1 MNRPADLPVSRHP
14 LAVAPMPVQ
23 SPVPGPWPEP
33 EPSLPPGQ
41 APSPDGVP
49 LPLEPIDIPPQ
60 IPPEIRE
67 PHHPGEHSP
76 ISTAPGLSTST
87 RH

>member
-1 MNRPADLPVSRHP
+1 MNRLADLPIPHQP
-14 LAVAPMPVQ
+14 PALASIPVQ

-49 LPLEPIDIPPQ
+49 LPLEPLDIPPQ

-67 PHHPGEHSP
+67 PHQPGEHLPLNTDPVLSP
-76 ISTAPGLSTST
+76 PT

>member
-1 MNRPADLPVSRHP
+1 MNRLADLPVTAQP
-14 LAVAPMPVQ
+14 PVLASIQVQ
-23 SPVPGPWPEP
+23 SPVPEP

-49 LPLEPIDIPPQ
+49 LPLEPLDIPPQ

-67 PHHPGEHSP
+67 PHQPGEHLP
-76 ISTAPGLSTST
+76 LSTDPGLSPPT